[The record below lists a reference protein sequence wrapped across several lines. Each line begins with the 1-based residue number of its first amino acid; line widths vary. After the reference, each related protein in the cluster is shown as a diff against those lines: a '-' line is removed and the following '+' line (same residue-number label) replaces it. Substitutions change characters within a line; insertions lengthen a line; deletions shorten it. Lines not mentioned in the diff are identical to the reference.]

1 MAKARAVAADVASN
15 AALVNYLIINSIS
28 RIDDMSRADGF
39 YAESLSAA
47 LSQSGSEAKEGLR
60 AFLEKRKPRFG

>member
-1 MAKARAVAADVASN
+1 MTHEQG
-15 AALVNYLIINSIS
+15 L
-28 RIDDMSRADGF
+28 

-47 LSQSGSEAKEGLR
+47 LSQTGADAKEGLA